1 MFFVGM
7 TNLFSTSLVTTSMA
21 AEAMRN
27 RRKAALAG
35 SADAAINLPAMK
47 VPPHK
52 SMVKTKDK
60 YVITGI
66 VIFTLREL
74 F

>member
-1 MFFVGM
+1 MK
-7 TNLFSTSLVTTSMA
+7 
-21 AEAMRN
+21 N

-35 SADAAINLPAMK
+35 STDPASNLPAMK

-52 SMVKTKDK
+52 SMVKTKEI

-66 VIFTLREL
+66 NSFPWRCIKQFPVSERKHIL
-74 F
+74 FVR